1 MDALLLARCRRVA
14 DDVGHLRSEL
24 GSMLDACDVRA
35 GDGLCP
41 NACAYCREGSPF
53 LESLSRCETMVNSLR
68 SDLND
73 LVDSTLRH
81 LGTLA
86 LMDTIATHVNGD
98 PAHVSELRKQ
108 ALQSVVGFFKLESA
122 IDEVRNRCT
131 FRQLA
136 FATSLTD
143 RLAVTIQG
151 LDTRLRTDSPR
162 ASTSRWLVQ

>member
-1 MDALLLARCRRVA
+1 MGALLLARCRRVA

-24 GSMLDACDVRA
+24 GSMLDACDVRP
-35 GDGLCP
+35 GNGLCQDL
-41 NACAYCREGSPF
+41 CAYCREGSPF
-53 LESLSRCETMVNSLR
+53 LEALSRCETMLNSLR

-86 LMDTIATHVNGD
+86 LMDTIATYGNGD
-98 PAHVSELRKQ
+98 AVRGSELRKQ
-108 ALQSVVGFFKLESA
+108 ALQSVVGFFKLEGA
-122 IDEVRNRCT
+122 IDEVRTRCT

-136 FATSLTD
+136 FARSLTD

-151 LDTRLRTDSPR
+151 LDTMLRTDLPQ